1 MRNAAFEWTSV
12 DLPPWLGFFGVSVTA
27 VPVYPL
33 AVHAV
38 IMSIFASLI
47 APFGGFFASGLKR
60 AFKVKDFDSLIP
72 GHGGAMDRFDCQ
84 LGMGTFARVYYSTF
98 VQMGDIHAILFAV
111 LSLDADSQFLLYS
124 KLKEALAASGR
135 L

>member
-1 MRNAAFEWTSV
+1 MSV
-12 DLPPWLGFFGVSVTA
+12 
-27 VPVYPL
+27 
-33 AVHAV
+33 
-38 IMSIFASLI
+38 FASLI

-84 LGMGTFARVYYSTF
+84 LGMGTFVHVYYSTF
-98 VQMGDIHAILFAV
+98 VQMGDIHAIIFAI
-111 LSLDADSQFLLYS
+111 LSLNTDSQMFLYNR
-124 KLKEALAASGR
+124 LKESLTAAGH